1 MNFPGLRSFALVF
14 LTLLVVPFASAETIR
29 FDPPNATVNHSVD
42 AIVSG
47 VWPNGCVPTVKSV
60 VAAASTVTL
69 HLNAD
74 SSSGVCTQVLSS
86 YVRTFHLNVLPAGS
100 YTVILVADQ
109 GATPTELA
117 RAPLIV
123 RDAETLSI
131 SPYAVPASG
140 GPVSI
145 VNPYFLAPV
154 GVTINGVEV
163 PANSEI
169 DGSLLVMAPPHAPGA
184 VDVAIRAFV
193 CTLGCPTTTAKAGL
207 IYYDPASADP
217 AVFEPIL
224 FPLAFQGPGAFGSQW
239 TTESFISASGSLA
252 FFRDPLPCT
261 GCSSMFSIGTSQL
274 LNNGNPWG
282 HVLYAMRG
290 TSGNL
295 DLASRIR
302 DSSRQALTAGTEVR
316 VARERDFRSRLR
328 FMNIPVDARYRVTL
342 RLWSLGGG
350 SPFVATVD
358 SIPAQQVPLSMM
370 QIPGTPMSFAS
381 ADITSL
387 IARGIGNPT
396 NLTVAQ
402 SIFESIGTPPAQIW
416 GIVSITNNDTQQVTI
431 VTPQ

>member
-1 MNFPGLRSFALVF
+1 MNFPRLRIPILLSLAL
-14 LTLLVVPFASAETIR
+14 LIVPIASAETIR
-29 FDPPNATVNHSVD
+29 FDPPNATANHSVD

-60 VAAASTVTL
+60 VVAGSTVTL

-74 SSSGVCTQVLSS
+74 ASAGVCTAVVLS

-109 GATPTELA
+109 GKATTELA
-117 RAPLIV
+117 RAALIV

-131 SPYAVPASG
+131 SPYAVPVSG

-145 VNPYFLAPV
+145 ANPYFLAPV
-154 GVTINGVEV
+154 AVTINGVEV
-163 PANSEI
+163 PANSGI
-169 DGSLLVMAPPHAPGA
+169 DGSLLVVAPPHAPGA
-184 VDVAIRAFV
+184 VDVAVRAVV
-193 CTLGCPTTTAKAGL
+193 CTLGCDTTTAKAGL
-207 IYYDPASADP
+207 IYSDPASADL

-224 FPLAFQGPGAFGSQW
+224 FPLSFQGPGAFGSQW
-239 TTESFISASGSLA
+239 TTESFISANSSA
-252 FFRDPLPCT
+252 TYFRDPLPCA
-261 GCSSMFSIGTSQL
+261 GCSSTFSIGTSQL
-274 LNNGNPWG
+274 ANNGNPWG
-282 HVLYAMRG
+282 HVLYALRG
-290 TSGNL
+290 TAGSL

-302 DSSRQALTAGTEVR
+302 DTSRQALTAGTEVR

-328 FMNIPVDARYRVTL
+328 FMNIPVDARYRVSL

-350 SPFVATVD
+350 SQFVAAVD
-358 SIPAQQVPLSMM
+358 SIPAQQVPLSMT
-370 QIPGTPMSFAS
+370 QIPGTSMSFAS

-387 IARGIGNPT
+387 IAKGIGNPT
-396 NLTVAQ
+396 GLTVAQ

-431 VTPQ
+431 VSPQ